1 MGDWRIYN
9 SGRQVATVV
18 NKTQEQAMQELE
30 KYAVKNRIP
39 RGRMYLQDYSNNQIV
54 R

>member
-1 MGDWRIYN
+1 
-9 SGRQVATVV
+9 
-18 NKTQEQAMQELE
+18 MQELQ
-30 KYAVKNRIP
+30 KYALKNRIP